1 MEKQMQPLSGMTALV
16 TGGSSGIGKA
26 SAGLLAQDG
35 ATVVI
40 MGRDKEALAKAR
52 ADLAAQAP
60 AARIEMFSGDACRQ
74 DEVNA
79 ALAFAHRLSGR
90 LDILVP
96 TVGGGG
102 VIKALLM
109 EDVETVHMEF
119 DRNFM
124 SVFLMVRHGAPLL
137 QRGGAIVCIS
147 TAVVTQAYWG
157 LSLYSSMKAALER
170 FVRAAAFELGGAGIR
185 INAVRPGMTA
195 SQATMDMQEM
205 EGLVDYFASE
215 TVLGRIG
222 QPEDLARVV
231 RFLAGPESGWVT
243 GQRFSADGGQDQ
255 GKAPDMMD
263 ELYGKAVMDRVRA
276 GKEAVDEAG

>member
-1 MEKQMQPLSGMTALV
+1 METQPLKGMTALV
-16 TGGSSGIGKA
+16 TGASSGIGKA

-35 ATVVI
+35 ASVVI
-40 MGRDKEALAKAR
+40 MGRDAEALAKAQ
-52 ADLAAQAP
+52 AELVAQAP
-60 AARIEMFSGDACRQ
+60 AARIEMFPGDACQQ
-74 DEVNA
+74 DQVKA
-79 ALAFAHRLSGR
+79 ALAFAHGLSGR
-90 LDILVP
+90 VDILVP

-109 EDVETVHMEF
+109 EDLETVYKEF
-119 DRNFM
+119 DRNFT
-124 SVFLMVRHGAPLL
+124 SVFLMVRHGAPLM

-147 TAVVTQAYWG
+147 TAVVKQAYWG

-195 SQATMDMQEM
+195 SQATTEMQEM

-231 RFLAGPESGWVT
+231 RFLAGPDSGWVT
-243 GQRFSADGGQDQ
+243 GQSFSVDGGQDQ

-263 ELYGKAVMDRVRA
+263 DLYGKAVMDRIRA
-276 GKEAVDEAG
+276 GKEAADEAG